1 MGYFGKYSL
10 ALAPGAVTLVALGAD
25 VTARIAAGSTD
36 KASLS
41 DQLLAQALD
50 PLTFAGGA
58 LVTSPL
64 YVDPVGCASFQW
76 FDGAN
81 GAWAPIFDSTGR
93 YAGWTV
99 THIANGLLDTYTRP
113 ATTFLT
119 AAIDSPI
126 TVIPVMTVTYGAPIS
141 TDPAA
146 SLLPPVLSAVGQAGS
161 IRLTFD
167 NPPVGATISGFKST
181 DPAGPW
187 TLPSITGN
195 SGTSYVDTAVTV
207 GTTYYYRVAFAI
219 GVALGPL
226 SDVQSAAA
234 TAAGTPAPV
243 VGAAADP
250 GPAAFS
256 FDADNAA

>member
-1 MGYFGKYSL
+1 MGYFGRYSL
-10 ALAPGAVTLVALGAD
+10 TLAPGAVTLAALGAD
-25 VTARIAAGSTD
+25 VTARIAAGNTD

-64 YVDPVGCASFQW
+64 YADPVGCASFQW
-76 FDGAN
+76 LDGAN
-81 GAWAPIFDSTGR
+81 GAWAPIDDSTGR

-99 THIANGLLDTYTRP
+99 THVANGLVDTYTRP
-113 ATTFLT
+113 AATFLT

-126 TVIPVMTVTYGAPIS
+126 TVIPVMTIAYGAPIS

-146 SLLPPVLSAVGQAGS
+146 SLLPPVLDAVSQPGV
-161 IRLTFD
+161 IKLTFD
-167 NPPVGATISGFKST
+167 NPPAGATLSGFKST
-181 DPAGPW
+181 DPTGPW
-187 TLPSITGN
+187 TIPAITGK

-207 GTTYYYRVAFAI
+207 GVTYYYRAAFAI
-219 GVALGPL
+219 GAALGPL

-234 TAAGTPAPV
+234 STNTPAPV
-243 VGAAADP
+243 VGTATDP

-256 FDADNAA
+256 FDADTAA